1 MRSLKFPKMF
11 NINTSN
17 VAESKEYDES
27 TRQNLLLLLESMRG
41 ELLGDPYFGNALNQY
56 LFEQN
61 NYVLKDII
69 IDLLFTQIV
78 NFLPQLKV
86 ERRDI
91 EIIQDSLRGKLIV
104 QISGVNM
111 IDHKVHTYS
120 LNLLQNATI

>member
-1 MRSLKFPKMF
+1 MF